1 MTFVLAF
8 LQPISTM
15 NETNEIR
22 IQLLLVCLLISS
34 VKSYSEKDV
43 VSFCKSNGYI
53 NPTFVNFTRDITT
66 KLFKVSSKLGI
77 NGRFVNHLDL
87 KLKTLDFLIFD
98 FQNILEFEKVF
109 SIVSAHKIQRSL
121 FIVQDIEEFESF
133 ARKHMKNSLF
143 FLFDGLNSWK
153 QVLILN
159 GNPNV
164 VINDVSFDKHGSFE
178 VNEDLHGEHLLTTG
192 VTLNNL

>member
-1 MTFVLAF
+1 
-8 LQPISTM
+8 M
-15 NETNEIR
+15 NQTSEIR

-34 VKSYSEKDV
+34 IKCYSEEDL
-43 VSFCKSNGYI
+43 VSFFKNNGYKY
-53 NPTFVNFTRDITT
+53 PTFVNFTRDITT
-66 KLFKVSSKLGI
+66 KLFKVNSKLGI

-87 KLKTLDFLIFD
+87 QLNTLDFLIFD

-109 SIVSAHKIQRSL
+109 DVVSAHKIQRSL
-121 FIVQDIEEFESF
+121 FIVQDIEEFKSF
-133 ARKHMKNSLF
+133 ATKHMKNSLF
-143 FLFDGLNSWK
+143 FLFDGINSWK

-164 VINDVSFDKHGSFE
+164 VINDVSFDKNGLFE
-178 VNEDLHGEHLLTTG
+178 INEGLQGEHLLTTG

>member
-1 MTFVLAF
+1 
-8 LQPISTM
+8 M
-15 NETNEIR
+15 NQTNEIR
-22 IQLLLVCLLISS
+22 IQMLLLCFLISS
-34 VKSYSEKDV
+34 VKCYSEKDV
-43 VSFCKSNGYI
+43 ASFCKNNGYKY
-53 NPTFVNFTRDITT
+53 PTFVNFTPDITT

-87 KLKTLDFLIFD
+87 QFNTLDFLIFD

-109 SIVSAHKIQRSL
+109 GIVSAHKIQRSL
-121 FIVQDIEEFESF
+121 FIVQDIEEFKSF

-164 VINDVSFDKHGSFE
+164 VINDVSFDKNGLFE
-178 VNEDLHGEHLLTTG
+178 VNEGLQGEHLLTTG
-192 VTLNNL
+192 VTLNNLWFLLLSLGL